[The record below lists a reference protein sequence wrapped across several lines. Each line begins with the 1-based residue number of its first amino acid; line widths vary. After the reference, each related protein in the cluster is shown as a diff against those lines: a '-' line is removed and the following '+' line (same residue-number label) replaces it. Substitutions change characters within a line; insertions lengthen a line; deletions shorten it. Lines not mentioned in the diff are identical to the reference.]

1 MRKIS
6 VLKNFIARPRSLR
19 FKVVAAIGSVFSL
32 LFITQYTIVK
42 AIVMNNYNTLERAQ
56 VKLNIERL
64 KNTLTEEQNKL
75 DNITSDYAQWDD
87 TYEFAVNPNP
97 EYLTNGIG
105 KNTLSNLKVNLL
117 VIFNSKA
124 DLMVQKGWDIEAKRR
139 IPLPKDFVQS
149 ISQPSPLRSILL
161 NHPQIQDKTIGF
173 IDSTAGPIMVASRPI
188 LTSDGNG
195 PAHGTFMFG
204 KFLDQLELKN
214 LSKKTQQQIQLF
226 SYTATNLPP
235 DVQSKKSNWRQTPIT
250 TQVLDEQ
257 RIAGYL
263 VIKDLQGYPLV
274 ILRSQSERQIYA
286 QAKDS
291 LTYYFWCTL
300 AIGGL
305 VCLVSLLLLEHFVL
319 SRLNR
324 LSQEV
329 MAIGEGGSGDRVTLP
344 AGKDELSSFAKVL
357 NQTLDRLDKIQ
368 QDLQT
373 SEERYN
379 LAVHGSNDGIWDW
392 QLGTQLIYLSD
403 QCKDILGCFSQ
414 QNPTRIED
422 CFERVHPED
431 LNDLKAAIENHLAGN
446 TPYFQHE
453 HRIQDRQDGSS
464 YRWVLYRGLAIFDQA
479 NQPYRMA
486 GSITDITDRK
496 CIEEAL
502 ARKSVE
508 LQRSNQELE
517 QFAYIASHDLQE
529 PLRKIEAFGDRLHS
543 RYSNALGEQGTD
555 YIQRMQNAAGRMRG
569 LIQDLLAFSRVS
581 SQSRSFIA
589 TDLNTVV
596 QAVLS
601 DLEVQIQ
608 ELKAEIKVADLP
620 TIEADATQMRQLCQN
635 LIGNALKFHRPDIAP
650 VVNIGWEPT
659 SITLSADQSLAVPGI
674 RLAIADNGI
683 GFDTQYLDRIFK
695 VFQRLHGRT
704 EYKGT
709 GIGLAVC
716 AKIVEGH
723 GGQITAQSIPNQGAT
738 FFVTLPCSQSAL
750 GEKR

>member
-1 MRKIS
+1 
-6 VLKNFIARPRSLR
+6 
-19 FKVVAAIGSVFSL
+19 
-32 LFITQYTIVK
+32 
-42 AIVMNNYNTLERAQ
+42 
-56 VKLNIERL
+56 
-64 KNTLTEEQNKL
+64 
-75 DNITSDYAQWDD
+75 
-87 TYEFAVNPNP
+87 
-97 EYLTNGIG
+97 
-105 KNTLSNLKVNLL
+105 
-117 VIFNSKA
+117 
-124 DLMVQKGWDIEAKRR
+124 
-139 IPLPKDFVQS
+139 
-149 ISQPSPLRSILL
+149 
-161 NHPQIQDKTIGF
+161 
-173 IDSTAGPIMVASRPI
+173 
-188 LTSDGNG
+188 
-195 PAHGTFMFG
+195 
-204 KFLDQLELKN
+204 
-214 LSKKTQQQIQLF
+214 
-226 SYTATNLPP
+226 
-235 DVQSKKSNWRQTPIT
+235 
-250 TQVLDEQ
+250 
-257 RIAGYL
+257 
-263 VIKDLQGYPLV
+263 
-274 ILRSQSERQIYA
+274 
-286 QAKDS
+286 
-291 LTYYFWCTL
+291 
-300 AIGGL
+300 
-305 VCLVSLLLLEHFVL
+305 
-319 SRLNR
+319 
-324 LSQEV
+324 
-329 MAIGEGGSGDRVTLP
+329 
-344 AGKDELSSFAKVL
+344 
-357 NQTLDRLDKIQ
+357 
-368 QDLQT
+368 
-373 SEERYN
+373 
-379 LAVHGSNDGIWDW
+379 
-392 QLGTQLIYLSD
+392 
-403 QCKDILGCFSQ
+403 
-414 QNPTRIED
+414 
-422 CFERVHPED
+422 
-431 LNDLKAAIENHLAGN
+431 
-446 TPYFQHE
+446 
-453 HRIQDRQDGSS
+453 
-464 YRWVLYRGLAIFDQA
+464 
-479 NQPYRMA
+479 MA
-486 GSITDITDRK
+486 GSITDITNRK

-650 VVNIGWEPT
+650 VVNIAWEPT